1 MTLISVPSISAKMVC
16 NARLLSA
23 TGDLHAMVVFTTWT
37 PWKLRIFHFVS
48 DQLIH
53 IICIITF
60 RTRLI
65 QTWSSTHEIHKC
77 TAVLIRIVMLQR
89 SELYTDAIRLRAYGS
104 DTYLMTRQNWY
115 TSVNLSVSFTK
126 GNGTVSCLNIFG
138 CVDLA
143 HVWRHPLRQC
153 SVAQRFGRGYC
164 ACVEVKAVTA
174 FVVGVLLSGV
184 ASSLLS
190 NWAAHISV
198 FRLVAF
204 CKWH

>member
-138 CVDLA
+138 CV
-143 HVWRHPLRQC
+143 
-153 SVAQRFGRGYC
+153 QRDEQGLN
-164 ACVEVKAVTA
+164 T
-174 FVVGVLLSGV
+174 
-184 ASSLLS
+184 SLLS
-190 NWAAHISV
+190 NSV
-198 FRLVAF
+198 LAN
-204 CKWH
+204 

>member
-1 MTLISVPSISAKMVC
+1 
-16 NARLLSA
+16 
-23 TGDLHAMVVFTTWT
+23 MVVFTTWT

-104 DTYLMTRQNWY
+104 DTYLMTLQNWS

-138 CVDLA
+138 CVWYGRAVAKDARLLNGVRDA
-143 HVWRHPLRQC
+143 RGKRN
-153 SVAQRFGRGYC
+153 SVLDNGYPR
-164 ACVEVKAVTA
+164 
-174 FVVGVLLSGV
+174 VG
-184 ASSLLS
+184 
-190 NWAAHISV
+190 
-198 FRLVAF
+198 
-204 CKWH
+204 

>member
-65 QTWSSTHEIHKC
+65 QTWSSTLEIHKC

-104 DTYLMTRQNWY
+104 DTYLMTRQNWS

-138 CVDLA
+138 CV
-143 HVWRHPLRQC
+143 R
-153 SVAQRFGRGYC
+153 RFTVM
-164 ACVEVKAVTA
+164 AA
-174 FVVGVLLSGV
+174 FIGSKRVV
-184 ASSLLS
+184 
-190 NWAAHISV
+190 
-198 FRLVAF
+198 RDT
-204 CKWH
+204 